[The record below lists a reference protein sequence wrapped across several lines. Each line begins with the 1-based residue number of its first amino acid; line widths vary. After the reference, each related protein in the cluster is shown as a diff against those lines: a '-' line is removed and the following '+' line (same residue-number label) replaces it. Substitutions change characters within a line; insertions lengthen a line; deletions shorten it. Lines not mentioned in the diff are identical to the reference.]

1 MVAIVADLREQLRY
15 SALGPVPTYIKKL
28 LAIVADLC
36 EQFRYFA
43 LGPVP
48 T

>member
-28 LAIVADLC
+28 LAIVAGTDW
-36 EQFRYFA
+36 EISD
-43 LGPVP
+43 G
-48 T
+48 